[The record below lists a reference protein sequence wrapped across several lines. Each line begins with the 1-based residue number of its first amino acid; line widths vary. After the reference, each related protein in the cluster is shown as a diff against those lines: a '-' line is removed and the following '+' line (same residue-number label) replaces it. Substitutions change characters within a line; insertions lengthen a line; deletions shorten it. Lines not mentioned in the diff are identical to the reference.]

1 MGGNRGNYGKLQ
13 GKVTVELEELRIVAA
28 FKTEQLF
35 FNGLDFFG
43 ECKERFEDFVL
54 SGFIGEVRDEGVE
67 TGDSSGELVAGLAHV
82 FDGVGSVHG
91 RTT

>member
-1 MGGNRGNYGKLQ
+1 
-13 GKVTVELEELRIVAA
+13 
-28 FKTEQLF
+28 
-35 FNGLDFFG
+35 
-43 ECKERFEDFVL
+43 
-54 SGFIGEVRDEGVE
+54 VRDEGME